1 MSDSALSLTAH
12 LIRRAGFGTTR
23 GELEEYASRSY
34 DDLVD
39 ELLDPASVP
48 DVDEDVLQRY
58 YPELTHKDSLQAWS
72 GRWIYRMVNSRAPLR
87 DKMALF
93 WHQVFAT
100 AWHKSEHT
108 PCMIDQIESF
118 RRVGMSDLRTIL
130 LELSRDPGMVFWLD
144 NCENFS
150 AEPNENYGR
159 ELLEI
164 FSMGVGNYTEQ
175 DLKMA
180 ARAFTGW
187 TFAQP
192 IPLYPYGHYEPEFK
206 YVEEEHDGA
215 VKTFLG
221 ETGRFDGEDILDIIV
236 RQPATARFIARHLYN
251 FFVADEA
258 QVPAW
263 GVEPPNDPDAIETLA
278 QAYFDSGGDI
288 REMLRVLFKSDFFK
302 EARFKRVKNP
312 AELIAGTIK
321 LVGTHRF
328 PEPGLTD
335 LVQASTVMGQEL
347 MNPPTVEGWHTGRE
361 WVNGGTLNARV
372 NFAVDQVGDVSKPG
386 IQEIV
391 SRLQDVGS
399 PLSPDDFVDRC
410 IELAGPLEVGD
421 ETRASLVR
429 HAAAAGE
436 LRFDTEDERK
446 ASAERVARILQLIV
460 AVPEYQMA

>member
-159 ELLEI
+159 ELLEL

-221 ETGRFDGEDILDIIV
+221 ETGRFGRRGHPGYH
-236 RQPATARFIARHLYN
+236 RQ
-251 FFVADEA
+251 
-258 QVPAW
+258 
-263 GVEPPNDPDAIETLA
+263 
-278 QAYFDSGGDI
+278 
-288 REMLRVLFKSDFFK
+288 
-302 EARFKRVKNP
+302 
-312 AELIAGTIK
+312 
-321 LVGTHRF
+321 
-328 PEPGLTD
+328 
-335 LVQASTVMGQEL
+335 
-347 MNPPTVEGWHTGRE
+347 
-361 WVNGGTLNARV
+361 
-372 NFAVDQVGDVSKPG
+372 
-386 IQEIV
+386 
-391 SRLQDVGS
+391 
-399 PLSPDDFVDRC
+399 
-410 IELAGPLEVGD
+410 
-421 ETRASLVR
+421 
-429 HAAAAGE
+429 AAGDGPVYRQAPVTTSSSPTRPRS
-436 LRFDTEDERK
+436 LHG
-446 ASAERVARILQLIV
+446 ASSRPMILMRSRPSRRRIST
-460 AVPEYQMA
+460 PEATSGRC